1 MNVRVL
7 QVETV
12 LILNLGNG
20 ELKTTIYITEQE
32 II

>member
-1 MNVRVL
+1 MNLRVL